1 MSSRFRAGEPIPP
14 AVELDVVGKDGTRVT
29 VEFAISYFQ
38 IADGLAYVFVMR
50 DVAAPHAAQLSL
62 LEADRIG
69 LVGALAAGFA
79 HEINNPLTSAL
90 LNLRSLRKQLAAGLD
105 DAARPQAL
113 RALEDVTIAAERI
126 AHTVRA
132 LQSLATRSGPK
143 PLDLAAVVSAALRL
157 AAPTL
162 EPRAQVIR
170 QIFPVRRVLGD
181 ESRVGQAVLAMLLF
195 AGSGF
200 EPDRDVSAHRITV
213 AVEERGDAVVVE
225 VADNGRALSAE
236 EARRAFDP
244 FFRSAARGAGVGVGL
259 GVARSVAVTLDGS
272 VTLEPRPNGGAVI
285 TLRLPPM

>member
-1 MSSRFRAGEPIPP
+1 
-14 AVELDVVGKDGTRVT
+14 
-29 VEFAISYFQ
+29 
-38 IADGLAYVFVMR
+38 
-50 DVAAPHAAQLSL
+50 
-62 LEADRIG
+62 
-69 LVGALAAGFA
+69 
-79 HEINNPLTSAL
+79 
-90 LNLRSLRKQLAAGLD
+90 
-105 DAARPQAL
+105 
-113 RALEDVTIAAERI
+113 
-126 AHTVRA
+126 
-132 LQSLATRSGPK
+132 
-143 PLDLAAVVSAALRL
+143 
-157 AAPTL
+157 
-162 EPRAQVIR
+162 
-170 QIFPVRRVLGD
+170 
-181 ESRVGQAVLAMLLF
+181 LLF